1 MKKFLQFTLIELL
14 VVIAIIAIL
23 AAMLLPALSKA
34 REKAR
39 TVSCVSNMKQLCM
52 GMNMYADADK
62 ERYCGAHSGT
72 WGDSPS
78 WRALIF
84 NYVGDAAIYDCPSG
98 LTDYAHNAN
107 AGKLVG
113 GGAEFKI
120 PGGYGINTN
129 HWGAGAS
136 GLVPLT
142 TGGAR
147 CKLSEI
153 LKPSRFILLTDVC
166 ASTNPQ
172 VGGQGAATWFVTQD
186 GGWTTARSIAHGG
199 MVITGFSDGHVDQF
213 NPHGIS
219 CTSSECWWVRQGKGT
234 H

>member
-1 MKKFLQFTLIELL
+1 MKRILQFTLIELL

-34 REKAR
+34 REKAESI
-39 TVSCVSNMKQLCM
+39 SCVSNMKQLTM
-52 GMNMYADADK
+52 GMNMYAYSDK
-62 ERYCGAHSGT
+62 QRYCGAHGGT

-84 NYVGDAAIYDCPSG
+84 SNIGDARLYDCPAG
-98 LTDYAHNAN
+98 TTDYGSNEY
-107 AGKLVG
+107 AGQLVSG
-113 GGAEFKI
+113 GKEFKI

-129 HWGAGAS
+129 HWGAGSS

-142 TGGAR
+142 TGGSR

-153 LKPSRFILLTDVC
+153 LKPSKFVLLTDVC
-166 ASTNPQ
+166 ASGNPQ
-172 VGGQGAATWFVTQD
+172 VGGSGSPSWYVTQD
-186 GGWTTARSIAHGG
+186 GGWTTTRAISHGG
-199 MVITGFSDGHVDQF
+199 MVTVGFSDGHSEQLQPRNIRCESD
-213 NPHGIS
+213 
-219 CTSSECWWVRQGKGT
+219 ECWWVRTGKGT

>member
-39 TVSCVSNMKQLCM
+39 TISCVNNMKQLTL

-62 ERYCGAHSGT
+62 ERYCSAHAGI
-72 WGDSPS
+72 WNNSPS

-84 NYVGDAAIYDCPSG
+84 NYVGDTNIYDCPSG
-98 LTDYAHNAN
+98 LTEYGSNEN
-107 AGKLVG
+107 AGKMVG
-113 GGAEFKI
+113 DGKEFRI

-142 TGGAR
+142 TGGSR

-153 LKPSRFILLTDVC
+153 VAPSKFILLTDVC
-166 ASTNPQ
+166 SGGNPQ
-172 VGGQGAATWFVTQD
+172 VGGMSASSWYVTQD
-186 GGWTTARSIAHGG
+186 GGWTATRAAAHNG
-199 MVITGFSDGHVDQF
+199 MVTVGFSDGHVESLQPR
-213 NPHGIS
+213 NIR
-219 CTSSECWWVRQGKGT
+219 CETSECWWIRTGKGT

>member
-1 MKKFLQFTLIELL
+1 M

-62 ERYCGAHSGT
+62 ERYCGAHTGT

-98 LTDYAHNAN
+98 LTDYAHNDN

-129 HWGAGAS
+129 HWSDSAGAN

-142 TGGAR
+142 RGKDR

-166 ASTNPQ
+166 SNSNPQ
-172 VGGQGAATWFVTQD
+172 VGGSGSPSWYVTQD

-213 NPHGIS
+213 NPRGIS
-219 CTSSECWWVRQGKGT
+219 CNNSECWWVRQGKGT

>member
-1 MKKFLQFTLIELL
+1 MKKILQFTLIELL

-52 GMNMYADADK
+52 GMNMYADAYK
-62 ERYCGAHSGT
+62 ERYCGAHAGT

-98 LTDYAHNAN
+98 LTDYAHNEN

-129 HWGAGAS
+129 HWGAGEA
-136 GLVPLT
+136 LRPLT
-142 TGGAR
+142 SGSNR

-166 ASTNPQ
+166 ASGNPQ

-186 GGWTTARSIAHGG
+186 GGWTTPRAIAHGG

-213 NPHGIS
+213 NPQAIS
-219 CTSSECWWVRQGKGT
+219 CKSSECWWIRQGSGT

>member
-1 MKKFLQFTLIELL
+1 MKKTLQFTLIELL

-62 ERYCGAHSGT
+62 ERYCGAHAGT

-98 LTDYAHNAN
+98 LTDYAHNEN

-129 HWGAGAS
+129 HWGAGEA
-136 GLVPLT
+136 LRPLT
-142 TGGAR
+142 SGSNR

-166 ASTNPQ
+166 ASGNPQ

-186 GGWTTARSIAHGG
+186 GGWTTPRAIAHGG

-213 NPHGIS
+213 NPQAIS
-219 CTSSECWWVRQGKGT
+219 CKSSECWWARQGSGT

>member
-1 MKKFLQFTLIELL
+1 MKKILQFTLIELL

-62 ERYCGAHSGT
+62 ERYCGAHAGT

-84 NYVGDAAIYDCPSG
+84 NFVGDAAIYDCPSG
-98 LTDYAHNAN
+98 LTDYAHNEN

-129 HWGAGAS
+129 HWGAGEA
-136 GLVPLT
+136 LRPLT
-142 TGGAR
+142 SGSNR

-166 ASTNPQ
+166 ASGNPQ

-186 GGWTTARSIAHGG
+186 GGWTTPRAIAHGG

-219 CTSSECWWVRQGKGT
+219 CTSSECWWARQGSGT